1 MSVVKNENTQLKLE
15 FLKSIN
21 KIEDSRLRLE
31 FINNLLATD
40 TSNSPLLLQAKDH
53 VKAEVTQQEPQV
65 HSVPTSMFTSKG
77 CSANAAQAPKVGFS
91 R

>member
-1 MSVVKNENTQLKLE
+1 MSVVKNKNTQLELE

-53 VKAEVTQQEPQV
+53 VEAEVTQQKSQV
-65 HSVPTSMFTSKG
+65 HSVPTSMFTPNG
-77 CSANAAQAPKVGFS
+77 CSANAAEAPKVDFS